1 MGERV
6 SAYETGV
13 CDIERFSRLLRG
25 RVFAPP
31 ADDRSPSYWNGH
43 EWVRSRP
50 RLVVQCRGPFDVVE
64 AVRYANARDIRVAV
78 WTSGEA
84 RAHRVPTDDA
94 MVVDLS
100 HMKRVFSDPRAGTVI
115 AEPGLSGRELE
126 EYAYRNGRSTPAG
139 MVPEAS
145 IADATLDGEH
155 GWLSRRDGLICDSLH
170 AASLVTPQG
179 DYVQVDAEHETDLFW
194 AIRGGGPNFG
204 IVTSLTYGTRAAD
217 EAVFGGSISY
227 PLTALRQV
235 LDFYFETTT
244 QCGDE
249 LTLRLMLSELGGR
262 SACTLQILS
271 HIEAAENAAL
281 AAALRQ
287 LAAPLA
293 NTLGVAS
300 YPQFS
305 QGALVPCAT
314 PVSWTLP
321 PGACYVAPDWLT
333 PAHKTTLL
341 EWLERWP
348 AKQCVV
354 VLEHLGGKIGR
365 IAAAATAFAYRDS
378 PYRLSIGLISREAQ
392 DTMAAVRYQYGL
404 LSALGA
410 DPLRY
415 AFDEPPGCRGHAWHA
430 YAGNYNRL
438 ASIKRIG
445 DPDGRFVG
453 NGLFD
458 HLYR

>member
-25 RVFAPP
+25 RVHAPTV
-31 ADDRSPSYWNGH
+31 DGRSSLYWNGH
-43 EWVRSRP
+43 EWVHGRP
-50 RLVVQCRGPFDVVE
+50 RLVVHCRGPFDVVE
-64 AVRYANARDIRVAV
+64 AVRYANARDVRVAV

-84 RAHRVPTDDA
+84 RVRQAPVDDA

-100 HMKRVFSDPRAGTVI
+100 HMKRVFVDRGTGTVI
-115 AEPGLSGRELE
+115 AEPGLSGREFE
-126 EYAYRNGRSTPAG
+126 AYAYQHGLSAPAA
-139 MVPEAS
+139 MASDAS

-170 AASLVTPQG
+170 AANLVTPEG
-179 DYVQVDAEHETDLFW
+179 DYLQVDAEHEPDLFW

-204 IVTSLTYGTRAAD
+204 IVTSLTYCTRTAD
-217 EAVFGGSISY
+217 EQVFGGSIAY
-227 PLTALRQV
+227 PLAALRQV
-235 LDFYFETTT
+235 VDFYFEASS
-244 QCGDE
+244 QCSDE
-249 LTLRLMLSELGGR
+249 LTLRLILADIGGR
-262 SACTLQILS
+262 SVCTLQVLS
-271 HIEAAENAAL
+271 HLAHEDNALL
-281 AAALRQ
+281 AAKLRQ

-293 NTLGVAS
+293 DTLGVMP
-300 YPQFS
+300 YPDFKQ
-305 QGALVPCAT
+305 AVLVPYKKAIGCA
-314 PVSWTLP
+314 PA
-321 PGACYVAPDWLT
+321 PGLFYFEPDWLT
-333 PAHKTTLL
+333 PANQRTLTD
-341 EWLERWP
+341 WLERWP
-348 AKQCVV
+348 AKQCVITV
-354 VLEHLGGKIGR
+354 EHLSGQISR
-365 IAAAATAFAYRDS
+365 IPAAATAFAYRDS
-378 PYRLSIGLISREAQ
+378 PYRLSIGLISREPD
-392 DTMAAVRYQYGL
+392 DTVAVVRYQYGL

-410 DPLRY
+410 NPLRY
-415 AFDEPPGCRGHAWHA
+415 AFDEPPGCRAHAWHA